1 MSETAVRPKNQAVS
15 AFTDALFDVPEIR
28 RTGSQH
34 SKHLNDLR
42 DAVIKSAQIEG
53 YAVGLEQGRSEGF
66 DVGSS
71 EGLAQALILAE
82 RERAQMLKGFNAEL
96 EAVVAEAKAAIPKWC
111 EMAEMALTQRVA
123 EICGR
128 IIARELELDR
138 STILDIVR
146 EGMLEVTHARTARLR
161 VNPLD
166 AHTVMKYRDELLAST
181 RSLES
186 IEVLADP
193 SVTGGC
199 VIETDGGTVGASVEN
214 QLEVVLG
221 RATQEAA

>member
-1 MSETAVRPKNQAVS
+1 MSDTALWPKSHQVS
-15 AFTDALFDVPEIR
+15 AFTDTLFDVPEIR
-28 RTGSQH
+28 RSGSQQ

-42 DAVIKSAQIEG
+42 DSVVKSAQIEG

-66 DVGSS
+66 GVGSA
-71 EGLAQALILAE
+71 EGRAEALILAE
-82 RERAQMLKGFNAEL
+82 RERYVMLDTFKAEL
-96 EAVVAEAKAAIPKWC
+96 SVVVEQAKAAVPAWC
-111 EMAEMALTQRVA
+111 EVAEQALTERVT
-123 EICGR
+123 EICRR

-146 EGMLEVTHARTARLR
+146 EGMAEVTHARTARLR

-166 AHTVMKYRDELLAST
+166 AHTVMKYRDDLLAST

-193 SVTGGC
+193 AVTGGC
-199 VIETDGGTVGASVEN
+199 VIETDGGTVGASVET
-214 QLEVVLG
+214 QLEVVHG
-221 RATQEAA
+221 RAVEEAA